1 VSKKSVGSLIA
12 ADLTGKR
19 VLVRAD
25 FNVPVDGDGK
35 ITDDTRIRAA
45 QSKI

>member
-1 VSKKSVGSLIA
+1 MFKTLKD

-25 FNVPVDGDGK
+25 FNVLDDDGK
-35 ITDDTRIRAA
+35 IKATLPTI
-45 QSKI
+45 KYLL